1 MMGILNRWRQFG
13 RRYFWPHLLLGVVAA
28 SIGAPASLNGLPQ
41 QVSLSAAFSNV
52 NPINPAVPG
61 VGQLALSSEVNSRPL
76 QNLNPWQHFAIR
88 NYLTRLAVSFPQDE
102 VTPDEVKVSDDKLR
116 LSHHALLDSLS
127 IQAAIEATLPSTVSR
142 LIPLESTFILHPV
155 RFWLSKVQGIRA
167 GPSSYA

>member
-1 MMGILNRWRQFG
+1 MGILNRWRQFG

-61 VGQLALSSEVNSRPL
+61 VGQLALSSEINTRPL

-102 VTPDEVKVSDDKLR
+102 VPSDEVKVNDDKLK
-116 LSHHALLDSLS
+116 LSHLALLDSLS
-127 IQAAIEATLPSTVSR
+127 IQAAIEVTLPSTVSR